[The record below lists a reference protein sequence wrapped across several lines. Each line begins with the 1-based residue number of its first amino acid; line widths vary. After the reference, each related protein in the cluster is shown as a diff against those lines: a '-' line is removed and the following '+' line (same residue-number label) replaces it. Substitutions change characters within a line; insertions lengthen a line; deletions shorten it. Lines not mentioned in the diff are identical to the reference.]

1 MQLFVRNIESCT
13 LVCEVEATASVL
25 DVKDWVERQSG
36 IPSSSQG
43 LVYGG
48 RQLQDGLQLQSYGVG
63 PDSTLHLVLRLRG
76 GKGGFGAL
84 LRGQG
89 RDGKITSN
97 FDACRDLQGRR
108 LKYSNTEKKLAEW
121 KGLAKERELEKV
133 ALKHIKDVERQ
144 AKKEEED
151 NVDVDAIVKQQ
162 RQTMAKVQEAVETA
176 LAEGGG
182 PSASSAAPGK
192 RAAGRELASRAQP
205 AQKKSKMMAALENF
219 GSEDEESTSED
230 EA

>member
-1 MQLFVRNIESCT
+1 MHWIVVAANWSCADHAES
-13 LVCEVEATASVL
+13 LATTSPLTPLLRAVFAKPPL
-25 DVKDWVERQSG
+25 QRQSG
-36 IPSSSQG
+36 IPSGSQG

-48 RQLQDGLQLQSYGVG
+48 RQLQDGLDLHSYGVG
-63 PDSTLHLVLRLRG
+63 QDSTLHLVLRLRG

-108 LKYSNTEKKLAEW
+108 LKYSNTEKKLADW

-151 NVDVDAIVKQQ
+151 NVSGQ
-162 RQTMAKVQEAVETA
+162 
-176 LAEGGG
+176 
-182 PSASSAAPGK
+182 AP
-192 RAAGRELASRAQP
+192 LPVVTHHPP
-205 AQKKSKMMAALENF
+205 A
-219 GSEDEESTSED
+219 
-230 EA
+230 